1 MSQSGKIQDAQA
13 GDGSMCPSQSR
24 DVALCWLSRGDAA
37 VEMSGDLNSKL
48 VGHKNGC
55 AREAWL
61 WLGSGL
67 KLLRCGLVRMFFP
80 YETHGVVF
88 RVLSQSCFSL
98 TCAEQ
103 LRSPC

>member
-48 VGHKNGC
+48 VGHEQAMQGKH
-55 AREAWL
+55 
-61 WLGSGL
+61 GSGL
-67 KLLRCGLVRMFFP
+67 ALDSGCSDMVWSGCSFPTKLMGLFL
-80 YETHGVVF
+80 G
-88 RVLSQSCFSL
+88 S
-98 TCAEQ
+98 
-103 LRSPC
+103 